1 MRNTLRLGV
10 LLSLLSVPLFAV
22 PTVPQRKDLVGAYY
36 YNWYFPGK
44 WKDLATQLTPTLGL
58 YQSDSMPVVIQHIDT
73 AAYYG
78 IDVFFMSWWKKTD
91 VTDTYLKTGFM
102 KAPNKNKMKFAMV
115 VEPLG
120 ELDTLDGKRDGIV
133 DFDSAAVRAA
143 WIEMFQYFK
152 DNFWSDPSYLKVD
165 GKPVVLVY
173 VTRTFKNFGSQ
184 HIDSLKA
191 HVGPVYLMADEA
203 FIGAQSDPLT
213 ARNGIRNRFSVF
225 DSYVSYNSYEAGL
238 LVPGDSAIAY
248 QRRVGMPYYQKWAEK
263 TVFHP
268 PIMPYYQDFRP
279 GHPPLP
285 GSDSQFKDIIKDIKA
300 LPQWAP
306 AGDSLNRIYMVTSWN
321 EWFEGTSLEPSKER
335 GIGPCKVLRQAFV
348 EQGIR
353 SRPEPIQM
361 GTQATLKLKSISKNT
376 FVCLDKGAKGNAI
389 SLAAC
394 SQSPQSL
401 VLIDLGNNEVVLKDA
416 ASGKYMSVYSDSLL
430 YPMDD
435 YIGTWEI
442 FRISRQGENFALQ
455 SKKTGV
461 WIKPAADASGS
472 LIAKGGLDADAWFT
486 PDFTTAA
493 VAPKS
498 ARELFASDPH
508 AYSVSFAG
516 GELRL
521 LTSRKDRMKI
531 TVSDMRGRALATR
544 VFSGGGAY
552 SLGRIP
558 AGGVASLTVESDGVV
573 RREFVA
579 GPSR

>member
-1 MRNTLRLGV
+1 MRSPRFP
-10 LLSLLSVPLFAV
+10 LLLALLAVPLFAV
-22 PTVPQRKDLVGAYY
+22 PTVPQRKDMVGAYY

-44 WKDLATQLTPTLGL
+44 WKDLATQLTPKLGL

-91 VTDTYLKTGFM
+91 VTDTYLRNGFM

-120 ELDTLDGKRDGIV
+120 ELDTLDGKRDGVV
-133 DFDSAAVRAA
+133 DFDSSAVVKA

-173 VTRTFKNFGSQ
+173 VTRTFNNFGSQ
-184 HIDSLKA
+184 YIDSLKA
-191 HVGPVYLMADEA
+191 HVGNVYLMADEA
-203 FIGAQSDPLT
+203 FIGAQSDPAT

-238 LVPGDSAIAY
+238 LVPNDSAIYY
-248 QRRVGMPYYQKWAEK
+248 QRRVGMPYYQNWAAK

-285 GSDSQFKDIIKDIKA
+285 GSDAQFKDVIKEIKA

-321 EWFEGTSLEPSKER
+321 EWFEGTSLEPSVER
-335 GIGPCKVLRQAFV
+335 GIGPCRVLREAFV
-348 EQGIR
+348 EQGAR
-353 SRPEPIQM
+353 SRPEPVKIVQQS
-361 GTQATLKLKSISKNT
+361 TVRLKSVFKSLYVCVEKN
-376 FVCLDKGAKGNAI
+376 AKGNA
-389 SLAAC
+389 AARTGC
-394 SQSPQSL
+394 DPAAEA
-401 VLIDLGNNEVVLKDA
+401 VVMIDLGNNEAAFKDPV
-416 ASGKYMSVYSDSLL
+416 SGKYLGVYSDSLL

-442 FRISRQGENFALQ
+442 FKLSRQNGNISLQ
-455 SKKTGV
+455 SQKTGAF
-461 WIKPAADASGS
+461 IRSATDASGS
-472 LIAKGGLDADAWFT
+472 LIAKGPQDSETWFE
-486 PDFTTAA
+486 PDSST
-493 VAPKS
+493 VALPPKA
-498 ARELFASDPH
+498 ARELLAAD
-508 AYSVSFAG
+508 AQAWTLSFAEDG
-516 GELRL
+516 LRL
-521 LTSRKDRMKI
+521 FTARKDRMRI
-531 TVSDMRGRALATR
+531 TVSDPRGRSLSR
-544 VFSGGGAY
+544 REFSGGGAY
-552 SLGRIP
+552 SLGRVP
-558 AGGVASLTVESDGVV
+558 ADGLALLTVECAGAV
-573 RREFVA
+573 RTEFIA
-579 GPSR
+579 APPH